1 MRDIIILP
9 IEPLDDDYDT
19 IPQYQ
24 LFNAEDFS
32 GELLKEDAKRVA
44 SIYLNGSTWE
54 FLHSDK
60 EPTYD
65 SPDGELPSH
74 NNNEISEVKRVA
86 SHFLGSDLNFFRI
99 RLALEVA

>member
-19 IPQYQ
+19 IPQYH
-24 LFNAEDFS
+24 LFNAEDFV

-54 FLHSDK
+54 FLQSDK

-65 SPDGELPSH
+65 SPDGELPVLD
-74 NNNEISEVKRVA
+74 NDEIMEVKRVA
-86 SHFLGSDLNFFRI
+86 SHFLGIDLKFFRM
-99 RLALEVA
+99 RLVLEAI